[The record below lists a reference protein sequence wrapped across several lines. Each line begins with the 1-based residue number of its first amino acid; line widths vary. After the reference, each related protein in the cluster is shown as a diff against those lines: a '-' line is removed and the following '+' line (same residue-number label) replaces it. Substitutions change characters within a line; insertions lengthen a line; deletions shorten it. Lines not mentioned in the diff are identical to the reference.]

1 MIMMV
6 ESFFGEITGEKEV
19 KKEKKDITNML
30 KVKSKLF
37 DIDAGSNII
46 IVHEYDAKDFDI
58 FAEDRVEIYNQ
69 KTGESFIAIANMSD
83 TLIKRG
89 EIGLYNEVSN
99 EIKPKKGDSYY
110 IRPAEKPIT
119 VKYIKEKMEKGVLKD
134 EQIFSIIRDLMKN
147 KLTKVELTA
156 FIISA
161 YINGLN
167 MDETVALAKAIVES
181 GDKLILDRHPVIDKH
196 CIGGVAGNR
205 TTMILVPVIAAAG
218 LTIPKSS
225 SRSITSPAGTADS
238 MEVLAPVNLPLDEMK
253 KIVLKTN
260 GAIVWGGGLNLAAAD
275 DYLIH
280 IRKPLK
286 IDPRGMLLASIM
298 AKKKAVGSEFVLIDI
313 PVGAG
318 AKVDT
323 IEKAKELSNQFI
335 ELGGR
340 LGMRIQTIITD
351 GTAPIG
357 RSIGP
362 VLEAQDVLM
371 LLENKSPS
379 LDLRDKG
386 CQMAGV
392 LLESTGK
399 AEPGMGA
406 EMANNIIK
414 NGKAIAKMREIIE
427 AQGGD
432 AKVKA
437 EDLPVGQHRELIKSS
452 VDSRIHG
459 IENKSV
465 TEIAMAAGAPKCKG
479 AGIKLFVEVG
489 DKIRVGDPLYEIYAE
504 SEAKLDQAIAV
515 SEKINP
521 VQYGKVILE
530 SYTGKRIFEI
540 SKLNLEE

>member
-1 MIMMV
+1 MD
-6 ESFFGEITGEKEV
+6 ESFFSEITGEKKLNV
-19 KKEKKDITNML
+19 EKKDVSSML
-30 KVKSKLF
+30 KVKPKLF

-46 IVHEYDAKDFDI
+46 IVHEYDAKDYDI

-69 KTGESFIAIANMSD
+69 KTNESFIAIANMSD

-89 EIGLYNEVSN
+89 EIGLYNEVAS
-99 EIKPKKGDSYY
+99 EIKPKKGDVYY
-110 IRPAEKPIT
+110 IKPAEKPIT
-119 VKYIKEKMEKGVLKD
+119 VKYIKDKMDKKILKE
-134 EQIFSIIRDLMKN
+134 EQIRSIIQDLMKN
-147 KLTKVELTA
+147 KLTKVELTT

-167 MDETVALAKAIVES
+167 MDETVALSKSIVES
-181 GDKLILDRHPVIDKH
+181 GDKLIIDRHPVIDKH

-205 TTMILVPVIAAAG
+205 TTMVLVPVIAAAG

-238 MEVLAPVNLPLDEMK
+238 MEVLAPVNLPLSELK

-275 DYLIH
+275 DYLIN

-298 AKKKAVGSEFVLIDI
+298 AKKKAVGSEYVLIDI
-313 PVGAG
+313 PVGKG
-318 AKVDT
+318 AKVDN
-323 IEKAKELSNQFI
+323 EAAAKELSDQFI

-340 LGMRIQTIITD
+340 LGMRIQTIMTD
-351 GTAPIG
+351 GSAPVG
-357 RSIGP
+357 KSIGP
-362 VLEAQDVLM
+362 ALEAQDVLM
-371 LLENKSPS
+371 LLENRSPS
-379 LDLRDKG
+379 LDLLEKS

-399 AEPGMGA
+399 AEAGTGA
-406 EMANNIIK
+406 NMAKKIIK
-414 NGKAIAKMREIIE
+414 DGKAIEKMRQIIGE
-427 AQGGD
+427 QGGNE
-432 AKVKA
+432 KIKA
-437 EDLPVGQHRELIKSS
+437 EDIPVGQHTELIKSQ
-452 VDSRIHG
+452 VDSRVHG
-459 IENKSV
+459 IESKII

-489 DKIRVGDPLYEIYAE
+489 DKIRIGDPLFEIYAE

-515 SEKINP
+515 AEKINP
-521 VQYGKVILE
+521 IQYGKVILE